1 MIVIDNLHKS
11 YREGEQTVSILKGLS
26 LKVDE
31 PSRIGIVGASGAGKS
46 TLLHIIGGLDSPT
59 SGKIMLDGE
68 DWSALSENRRCR
80 LRNRNI
86 GFVFQFYHLLPE
98 LTALENAMLPAL
110 IAGLKPAEAKERG
123 KNGLKQVG
131 LASRENHVPSQL
143 SGGEQQR
150 VAIARACVMRPKFLL
165 ADEPTGNLDEK
176 TGLEVFEILNTVA
189 KEVQGVLLM
198 VTHNPDLAKRMD
210 AVFEMKN
217 GKLHVL

>member
-1 MIVIDNLHKS
+1 MIVIENLHKS
-11 YREGEQTVSILKGLS
+11 YREGDQTVSVLKGLS
-26 LKVDE
+26 LEVRS
-31 PSRIGIVGASGAGKS
+31 PGRIGIVGASGAGKS
-46 TLLHIIGGLDSPT
+46 TLLHMIGGLDQPT
-59 SGKIMLDGE
+59 SGRIMLEGE
-68 DWSALSENRRCR
+68 DWRSLSENRRCR

-110 IAGLKPAEAKERG
+110 ITGL
-123 KNGLKQVG
+123 NQVV
-131 LASRENHVPSQL
+131 LEPRENHMPAQL

-176 TGLEVFEILNTVA
+176 TGLEVFEILNA
-189 KEVQGVLLM
+189 AAREVQGVLLM

-210 AVFEMKN
+210 TVFELRD